1 MEIGEYFFIQ
11 LSVWSTNFPPPKK
24 GPDFFPDK
32 VDMVRGGVRVGV
44 RVRIS
49 V

>member
-1 MEIGEYFFIQ
+1 MEIGEYFMIQ
-11 LSVWSTNFPPPKK
+11 LLVWSTNFFPKK
-24 GPDFFPDK
+24 KAGFFPDK
-32 VDMVRGGVRVGV
+32 VHMGRGGVGVRV